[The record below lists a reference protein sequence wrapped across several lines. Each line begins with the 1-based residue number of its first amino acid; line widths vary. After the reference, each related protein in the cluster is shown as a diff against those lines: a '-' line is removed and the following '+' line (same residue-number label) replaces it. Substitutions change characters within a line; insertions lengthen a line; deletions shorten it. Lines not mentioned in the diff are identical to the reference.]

1 MRRTVPLV
9 LTFVVGLIMIGEF
22 FIPHWAYREMTAEL
36 LIWGLI
42 LAAAAFLLGLLNL
55 VQINLP
61 KVIQRDTDWGYKA
74 VMLVSVAV
82 TLVIGFVDAEARYD
96 TGTAY
101 KWLYDFVLT
110 PLNAT
115 MFSLLA
121 FYIASAAFRAFRAR
135 NLEATLLLG
144 AAVLIMI
151 GRVPYGENLP
161 IIGEYLPKIV
171 NWIMDVPNTAARRAI
186 FIGSALGAIATALRV
201 ILGLERSHLGSDS

>member
-9 LTFVVGLIMIGEF
+9 LTFVVGMIMIGEF

-42 LAAAAFLLGLLNL
+42 LAAAAYLLGLINL
-55 VQINLP
+55 IQINLP
-61 KVIQRDTDWGYKA
+61 KVLQRQPDWGYKLI
-74 VMLVSVAV
+74 MLLSLVG
-82 TLVIGFVDAEARYD
+82 TLAIGFVDGETRYD
-96 TGTAY
+96 PGSSY
-101 KWLYDFVLT
+101 KWLYDYVFI

-135 NLEATLLLG
+135 NLEAALLLG
-144 AAVLIMI
+144 AAVIVMV
-151 GRVPYGENLP
+151 GRVPFGENLP
-161 IIGEYLPKIV
+161 IIGEYMPKIV

-201 ILGLERSHLGSDS
+201 ILGLERSHLGSD

>member
-22 FIPHWAYREMTAEL
+22 FIPHWAYREMTGEL
-36 LIWGLI
+36 LVWGLI
-42 LAAAAFLLGLLNL
+42 LAAAAYLLGLLNL

-61 KVIQRDTDWGYKA
+61 KVLKREPDWGYKA

-82 TLVIGFVDAEARYD
+82 TLVIGFVGAEARYD
-96 TGTAY
+96 AGTSY
-101 KWLYDFVLT
+101 KWVYDFVLT

-144 AAVLIMI
+144 AAVLVMI
-151 GRVPYGENLP
+151 GRVPFGEGLP
-161 IIGEYLPKIV
+161 IIGEFMPRVV

-201 ILGLERSHLGSDS
+201 ILGIERSHLGSD